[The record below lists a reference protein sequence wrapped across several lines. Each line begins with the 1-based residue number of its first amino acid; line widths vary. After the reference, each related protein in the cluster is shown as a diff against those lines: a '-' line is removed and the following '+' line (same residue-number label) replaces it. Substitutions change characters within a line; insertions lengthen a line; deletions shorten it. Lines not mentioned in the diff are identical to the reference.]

1 MLDLVLLQM
10 MTLIK
15 KFLNFFKK
23 KPIII
28 PLVTKGKP
36 NGLWVECY
44 KGDDVYKKL
53 VKIYG
58 EPLPK
63 TIETEPVTE

>member
-1 MLDLVLLQM
+1 MNLEH
-10 MTLIK
+10 
-15 KFLNFFKK
+15 
-23 KPIII
+23 I
-28 PLVTKGKP
+28 PLTLRGKE

-44 KGDDVYKKL
+44 KGDEIYKKL

-63 TIETEPVTE
+63 TIETEPLKDRDNV

>member
-1 MLDLVLLQM
+1 MDIFTKFKNLFR
-10 MTLIK
+10 K
-15 KFLNFFKK
+15 KL
-23 KPIII
+23 II
-28 PLVTKGKP
+28 PLTTNGKE

-63 TIETEPVTE
+63 TIETEPLVK

>member
-1 MLDLVLLQM
+1 L
-10 MTLIK
+10 
-15 KFLNFFKK
+15 KFVVGNHMINKILNWFKK

-28 PLVTKGKP
+28 PLTTNGKE

-44 KGDDVYKKL
+44 KGDDTYKKL

-58 EPLPK
+58 KPLPK
-63 TIETEPVTE
+63 QIETEPYEEEQ